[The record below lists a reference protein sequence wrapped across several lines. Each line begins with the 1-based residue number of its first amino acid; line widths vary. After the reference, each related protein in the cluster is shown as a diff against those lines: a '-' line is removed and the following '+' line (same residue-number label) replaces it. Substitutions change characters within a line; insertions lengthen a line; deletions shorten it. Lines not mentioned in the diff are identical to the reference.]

1 MNFQKRNGR
10 IFCKSEGKLLAEIT
24 FPDTADGIR
33 DIDHTFVDDSLRG
46 QGVAA
51 QLVQMA
57 AESILAEGKK
67 AKTSCSYAAKWLER
81 HPEIGKKLRWQPE
94 ELWQQLQNLGI
105 KPTDTIMV
113 HSSLRALGPVE
124 GGADGFLDALK
135 DYLSEG
141 LLLIPT
147 HTWGTV
153 NSENPLYN
161 AAETVPCIG
170 TLPNVAAFRPD
181 GVRSLHPTHSIA
193 AFGKRAA
200 EYVAGEEKVSTP
212 APPDGCWGRLYQED
226 AKILLVGVSQ
236 NRNTYLH
243 AVEEMLDI
251 PDRLGEQPYTVHG
264 SDGKG
269 NCWEQPMRPHRNS
282 QTNDISQFYPKYLP
296 AFEQYGAVQIGK
308 LGSARTEVC
317 SARKCAEVLRKIW
330 ERASGEIGVGHDP
343 LPEKLYQDLHIDN

>member
-1 MNFQKRNGR
+1 MNFQIRNGR

-24 FPDTADGIR
+24 FPDTADGVR

-67 AKTSCSYAAKWLER
+67 AETSCSYAAKWLER

-94 ELWQQLQNLGI
+94 ELWQQLRNLGI
-105 KPTDTIMV
+105 QPTDTVMV

-124 GGADGFLDALK
+124 GGVDGFLDALK
-135 DYLSEG
+135 DYLSKG

-147 HTWGTV
+147 HPV
-153 NSENPLYN
+153 
-161 AAETVPCIG
+161 
-170 TLPNVAAFRPD
+170 
-181 GVRSLHPTHSIA
+181 A

-200 EYVAGEEKVSTP
+200 EYVAGEEKSSTS
-212 APPDGCWGRLYQED
+212 APPDGCWDRLYQED
-226 AKILLVGVSQ
+226 AKILVVGVSQ

-243 AVEEMLDI
+243 TVEEMLDI
-251 PDRLGEQPYTVHG
+251 PDRLGEQSYTVHG
-264 SDGKG
+264 SDGNG
-269 NCWEQPMRPHRNS
+269 DCWEQSMRSHRNS
-282 QTNDISQFYPKYLP
+282 QINDILQFYPKDLP
-296 AFEQYGAVQIGK
+296 VFEKYGAVWVGK
-308 LGSARTEVC
+308 LGSAKTAVC
-317 SARKCAEVLRKIW
+317 SARKCVDVLRKIW